1 MKRVEMQKE
10 QEQPEDPAAE
20 ATTDTVR
27 EMQVWL
33 LWSLK
38 LRGYRKYTDE
48 CMKNVATA
56 IKGMTE
62 VTTFQ
67 YGMKEQDEVAIV
79 KLHAK
84 MCQGL
89 KGIEALT
96 AGAKILA
103 CMGET
108 DDGESEELTEWLELL
123 QTNNEL
129 RDELHEGV
137 AAQRRKELNDA
148 ARRGTVYAMGI
159 SAVYT
164 HHVYGSDARGLGDD
178 TVEGEDTGIEGQGNH
193 T

>member
-1 MKRVEMQKE
+1 MEKHRKNRSRAKAVARADKKKQERVQMERAEMQKE
-10 QEQPEDPAAE
+10 QEQPEEPAAE

-27 EMQVWL
+27 KTQVWL
-33 LWSLK
+33 LEFEIA
-38 LRGYRKYTDE
+38 RVRKYADE
-48 CMKNVATA
+48 CMKNVATP

-79 KLHAK
+79 KLYAK

-96 AGAKILA
+96 VGAKILA
-103 CMGET
+103 CVGET

-129 RDELHEGV
+129 RDEIHEGV
-137 AAQRRKELNDA
+137 ATQRRKELNDA
-148 ARRGTVYAMGI
+148 ARRGTVYMQW
-159 SAVYT
+159 V
-164 HHVYGSDARGLGDD
+164 
-178 TVEGEDTGIEGQGNH
+178 
-193 T
+193 